1 MEFPLVS
8 ILVPMYNAAGC
19 ITCCVESLCAQTYK
33 SIEILLLN
41 DGSTDDTAAVCARLA
56 AKDHRI
62 AVIDKPNTGAADT
75 RNRGI
80 RLAHGKYIQFVD
92 CDDWLAP
99 DFTEKLVTAAEQ
111 HQAELVVTPFWMVY
125 PEHFVEHTRPWE
137 KAVSVVRKRNPP
149 CTRAYGFLPAGVYAL
164 PDYLRQLLQKPN
176 TFFYGVLWN
185 KLYRR
190 DVLEAHGAR
199 IPQVLFAEDQL
210 FNLEYLHFVR
220 TVVSIPDIGY
230 HYLQNPQSV
239 SHTRV
244 STADILAVR
253 RRAMQL
259 YRTLCAEAGLS
270 AELRGA
276 VLRSPF
282 GENEFTLPPL
292 DTPQAHF
299 CKL

>member
-1 MEFPLVS
+1 MV
-8 ILVPMYNAAGC
+8 A
-19 ITCCVESLCAQTYK
+19 
-33 SIEILLLN
+33 
-41 DGSTDDTAAVCARLA
+41 
-56 AKDHRI
+56 
-62 AVIDKPNTGAADT
+62 
-75 RNRGI
+75 
-80 RLAHGKYIQFVD
+80 
-92 CDDWLAP
+92 
-99 DFTEKLVTAAEQ
+99 
-111 HQAELVVTPFWMVY
+111 PFWMVY

-137 KAVSVVRKRNPP
+137 KAVSVVLKRNPP
-149 CTRAYGFLPAGVYAL
+149 RTRAYGFLPAGVYAL

-190 DVLEAHGAR
+190 DVLEAHGLR